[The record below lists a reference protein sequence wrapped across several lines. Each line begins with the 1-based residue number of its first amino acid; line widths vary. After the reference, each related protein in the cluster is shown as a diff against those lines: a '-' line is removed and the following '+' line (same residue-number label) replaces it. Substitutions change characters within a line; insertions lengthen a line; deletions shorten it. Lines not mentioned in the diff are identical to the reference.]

1 MDALEGLNKTHR
13 RIFCYNRNI
22 GHLFVPNINARII
35 HESGGYYVRTNSL
48 GFRSN
53 NEFKEKKG
61 NKPRILSFGD
71 SNTAATA
78 LVITKDFLTWFQNIL
93 IVKFIILLFQVAVQI
108 NNF

>member
-1 MDALEGLNKTHR
+1 MDALEDLNKTHR

-61 NKPRILSFGD
+61 NKPRILFFGD